1 VTDPSVAEAIAAKLG
16 VEFCREMAFQN
27 IVMEGDAQELVNAMG
42 NPVLSSSDVI
52 DFLFMDSKSRAE

>member
-1 VTDPSVAEAIAAKLG
+1 